1 MGENMLRDLFD
12 ENLILESERLLLRP
26 IKESDADDIFEIF
39 SDIEVMK
46 YYDLL
51 PFLTIN
57 DAINQ
62 VDIFRKCLSEKTMI
76 RWGIE
81 LKANGKLIGTCGF
94 FAFSEENRKAEMGY
108 ELNREYWNKGIMSES
123 LKMIM
128 DFIFRETDI
137 NRIETYV
144 EPMNTASLNLLE
156 SLGFTKEGSL
166 RQYELCRGQLI
177 DITIWGLLKSD
188 LE

>member
-1 MGENMLRDLFD
+1 MLRDLFD
-12 ENLILESERLLLRP
+12 KNLILESERLLLRP
-26 IKESDADDIFEIF
+26 IKESDTDDIFEIF

-51 PFLTIN
+51 PFLTKD

-62 VDIFRKCLSEKTMI
+62 VEVFRKCLSEKTMV

-81 LKANGKLIGTCGF
+81 LKETGKLIGTCGF
-94 FAFSEENRKAEMGY
+94 FAFSEESLKAEMGY
-108 ELNREYWNKGIMSES
+108 ELNRKYWNHGIMSES

-137 NRIETYV
+137 NRIEAYV
-144 EPMNTASLNLLE
+144 EPMNTASLKLLE
-156 SLGFTKEGSL
+156 NLGFTKEGLL
-166 RQYELCRGQLI
+166 RQYELCRDQLI
-177 DITIWGLLKSD
+177 DITIWGLLRSD
-188 LE
+188 IE

>member
-1 MGENMLRDLFD
+1 MIKDLFD
-12 ENLILESERLLLRP
+12 KNLILESERLLLRP
-26 IKESDADDIFEIF
+26 IKKSDTDDIFEIF

-51 PFLTIN
+51 PFLTKD

-62 VDIFRKCLSEKTMI
+62 VEVFRKCLSEKTMI

-81 LKANGKLIGTCGF
+81 LKESGKLIGTCGF
-94 FAFSEENRKAEMGY
+94 FAFSEESLKAEMGY
-108 ELNREYWNKGIMSES
+108 ELNREYWNKGIMSEA

-137 NRIETYV
+137 NRIEAYV
-144 EPMNTASLNLLE
+144 EPMNTASLKLLE
-156 SLGFTKEGSL
+156 SLGFTKEGLL
-166 RQYELCRGQLI
+166 RQYELCRGGLI
-177 DITIWGLLKSD
+177 DITIWGLLRSD
-188 LE
+188 LK